1 MKKVKVLIA
10 KTKAGLEQNIN
21 EYIADKQVLDIKLQV
36 HVLELTA
43 SYTALITYEELGN
56 HDEIANDVQEMY
68 EYTQANITNDDGS
81 PIKVEELQDIFYQK
95 VEHLAYHL
103 NVALTD

>member
-10 KTKAGLEQNIN
+10 KTRLGLEQNIN

-56 HDEIANDVQEMY
+56 HNEIANVVQEMY
-68 EYTQANITNDDGS
+68 EYTQADITNDDGS
-81 PIKVEELQDIFYQK
+81 PITVEELQDIFYQK
-95 VEHLAYHL
+95 VEQLAYHL
-103 NVALTD
+103 NVELTD